1 MKNIYARTTRMMM
14 NAWPNS
20 IPISCRKSSPSLP
33 SKSPKEKP
41 ETFISPI
48 DISDNASERATSI
61 RGCSINAPSEPPNS
75 STINE
80 LSIVTIAKP
89 ADAVVLSSS

>member
-14 NAWPNS
+14 NAWPNNK
-20 IPISCRKSSPSLP
+20 PISSRKSSPSLP

-41 ETFISPI
+41 ETLISPI
-48 DISDNASERATSI
+48 EISDSASERATSI

-75 STINE
+75 
-80 LSIVTIAKP
+80 
-89 ADAVVLSSS
+89 